1 MSRNPDLVVL
11 RAKKSPLQNAL
22 QRAHVNRSR
31 QRTGALL
38 ERSLTYC
45 WFGETGSPV
54 FGLRIKGFPWLLLFW
69 LKLNMP
75 LMVPAMASNEP

>member
-1 MSRNPDLVVL
+1 MSRDSDLVVP

-38 ERSLTYC
+38 ERRR
-45 WFGETGSPV
+45 P
-54 FGLRIKGFPWLLLFW
+54 IAGFERQARLCLG
-69 LKLNMP
+69 
-75 LMVPAMASNEP
+75 